1 MIRFLN
7 ILFLIA
13 ISRILHA
20 QITAVVYDMET
31 KMPIAN
37 VKVFVNP
44 HGITQTDKYGRFF
57 FYGKSEG
64 VTFTHLNYE
73 SRSMS
78 RSAIKDTVWLMPKLN
93 ALDEVIITA
102 ARPRVKFSIVKS
114 IQNNTSGAKSPS
126 GIDFLGW
133 LDRRQKHKSPEEMA
147 KFKKML
153 DKY

>member
-1 MIRFLN
+1 MIRLLN

-13 ISRILHA
+13 ISRVLYA
-20 QITAVVYDMET
+20 QTSAVVYDMET
-31 KMPIAN
+31 KLPIYN

-44 HGITQTDKYGRFF
+44 RGLTHTDRLGRFF
-57 FYGKSEG
+57 VNGKCEG

-78 RSAIKDTVWLMPKLN
+78 RLAMRDTVWLMPKMN
-93 ALDEVIITA
+93 TLDEVVITA
-102 ARPRVKFSIVKS
+102 ARPRIKFSIIKTVKKS
-114 IQNNTSGAKSPS
+114 TSGAASPS

-133 LDRRQKHKSPEEMA
+133 LDRSQKHKSPEQKA

-153 DKY
+153 DRY